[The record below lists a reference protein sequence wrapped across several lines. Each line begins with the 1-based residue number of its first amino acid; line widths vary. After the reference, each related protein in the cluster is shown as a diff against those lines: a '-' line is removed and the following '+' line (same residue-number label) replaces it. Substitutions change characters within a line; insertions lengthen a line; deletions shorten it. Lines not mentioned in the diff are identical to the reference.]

1 MGDLVLMI
9 PKLVYKTWL
18 VGNSRSY
25 KNGSVK
31 KPGGNFCLN
40 YFANSMLEFS
50 RLPWL
55 IAMLG
60 TSRLDVVN
68 TTVGNG

>member
-1 MGDLVLMI
+1 MASWELPFLQ
-9 PKLVYKTWL
+9 KWF
-18 VGNSRSY
+18 SE
-25 KNGSVK
+25 KNR
-31 KPGGNFCLN
+31 GNFCLN